1 MNLITDQAVQDFL
14 AAQGIDAE
22 PPHEFKNKAKAGA
35 IAGLVGALFPVVGIV
50 GAVSYRNTQEQRKQS
65 WQQWKQYALTH
76 AEWPAF
82 WATHPD
88 NA

>member
-1 MNLITDQAVQDFL
+1 MNLITDKAIQEFL
-14 AAQGIDAE
+14 IAQGIDAE
-22 PPHEFKNKAKAGA
+22 PPHKPDPVKAGA
-35 IAGLVGALFPVVGIV
+35 LAGLVGALFPFFGIV

-76 AEWPAF
+76 ADWPAF
-82 WATHPD
+82 WASHPD